1 MRSAAFIS
9 LLAVSACLVAE
20 AKVDAVRKPH
30 QPDKREGF
38 EREIF
43 RGNFEACSFNLE
55 YTLDKKDGAI
65 VKKAWGDYFFGLRLG
80 YSPKNGGWSIWDFLQ
95 VYAKTKAGVVNV
107 LEKAR
112 PVLFSGYSAGGA
124 DFIALDW
131 LTEGERR
138 LKLRFVTYPSHR
150 DWLFL
155 RVDFGDIPIQ
165 RIVLGAFPGNAAA
178 AEGRERH
185 IASREHDWNLSAD
198 AAEFTPVSPFLLL
211 YSRYV
216 DDRFGN
222 KLVYRP
228 EQIGKIRA
236 GKASA
241 YIGLNLFPKDGA
253 TTMDFAFGFFAHKEP
268 GDQIVR
274 FLGEDGD
281 SILSALKAVDWSAA
295 PDPTDFRESVRIALL
310 MGIGKKE
317 LNAIAGRYLAAAKAG
332 DIATTAAC
340 AGEVLKLRQRR
351 VRTGLAEFE

>member
-1 MRSAAFIS
+1 MRTAASIA
-9 LLAVSACLVAE
+9 LLVVSACLVVE
-20 AKVDAVRKPH
+20 AKVDAVHKPH

-38 EREIF
+38 EREIYL
-43 RGNFEACSFNLE
+43 GNFEKCSLNLE
-55 YTLDKKDGAI
+55 YTLEGGEIVRKK
-65 VKKAWGDYFFGLRLG
+65 WGDYFFGLGLG
-80 YSPKNGGWSIWDFLQ
+80 YSPKNGGWNKWDFLQ
-95 VYAKTKAGVVNV
+95 VYVKTKAGQLVNA
-107 LEKAR
+107 LQMSR
-112 PVLFSGYSAGGA
+112 PVLFAGYASGGA
-124 DFIALDW
+124 DYLAAEW
-131 LTEGERR
+131 QTEAGGR
-138 LKLRFVTYPSHR
+138 LKLRFVTYPSHP

-155 RVDFGDIPIQ
+155 RVDFSEQPIV
-165 RIVLGAFPGNAAA
+165 RIDLSAYPGNAAVP
-178 AEGRERH
+178 EGRERH
-185 IASREHDWNLSAD
+185 LASKERDWHLNVE
-198 AAEFTPVSPFLLL
+198 AAEFKPVSPFLLL

-222 KLVYRP
+222 KLVYDT
-228 EQIGKIRA
+228 ESIDSVSVGKTASSIGVR
-236 GKASA
+236 
-241 YIGLNLFPKDGA
+241 LTPKKGA
-253 TTMDFAFGFFAHKEP
+253 KTADFALGYFAHKDP

-340 AGEVLKLRQRR
+340 AGEVQKLRQGC